1 MRRMAEESI
10 DQQVADIIRLME
22 ERKDRQFTSQNSGM
36 KFKQIETLNGQLP
49 FIASTSYGG
58 EGHIITN
65 TFSPESQRPAIC
77 VPQLEFDETGYR
89 FDKTIDYARDYMN
102 VLIYDQSNTMLGYM
116 DVWTFYHRSDL
127 DSTDYAW
134 QTIVYTWAN
143 TAFNIP
149 FTISLRATD
158 SGSHKL
164 TIESYTL

>member
-1 MRRMAEESI
+1 MRRMAEDSI
-10 DQQVADIIRLME
+10 DEQVATIIQLME

-36 KFKQIETLNGQLP
+36 KFKQIASVSGQIP

-65 TFSPESQRPAIC
+65 TFSPESKRPAIC
-77 VPQLEFDETGYR
+77 VPQFEMDDSGYT
-89 FDKTIDYARDYMN
+89 FQKTMDYARDYAN
-102 VLIYDQSNTMLGYM
+102 ILIYQNGNMLGYM
-116 DVWTFYHRSDL
+116 DIWTFYHRSDL
-127 DSTDYAW
+127 DGTDCAW

-158 SGSHKL
+158 SGSHSLKV
-164 TIESYTL
+164 ESYTL